1 MSPAA
6 AGPPGPPGRQDDSD
20 RPTRHARV
28 RARRRRW
35 LRITLYG
42 LVVLLVLSA
51 GGGYFVFRRL
61 NGNISSSALFTG
73 TTGGAGVQKADD
85 QGRFPVN
92 VLVIGTDSRASKENC
107 KLGGACDETHNNADV
122 ELLVHVSADRTNITA
137 MSIPR
142 DTMTDL
148 PGCKNATTGES
159 VAARYGQINTS
170 LQYGP
175 GCTVAAIH
183 QLTGITIDHFAMVD
197 FSGVIDMSDAT
208 GGVQICVDNNV
219 YDTYSHLKLSKGKHT
234 LKGEAALQFVRTRHG
249 FGDGSDLGR
258 TYGQHAF
265 LAAAIRSLKD
275 KGTLLNPT
283 KLYSVASAAT
293 KALTV
298 DEGLDSIPKLID
310 LATEFNKV
318 DTDRITFT
326 TMQTVP
332 DPNNAN
338 RVVPAAAAQKLF
350 DTILDDRSLSKD
362 KNAATSTTTASPSA
376 TAATYFSVQVR
387 NRSGKDGR
395 ARKVTQTL
403 KGDGYIAA
411 TDSSTGTAQER
422 TSILYSG
429 KYQLDQAQ
437 QLASDLGVPS
447 SLLAVDPDVEV
458 VTLVVGEDWTTGATY
473 PQLTDEEREDA
484 LTDSHASSAKTAG
497 CVPVSTQN
505 TVTYNGVSM
514 SPIRAYAL
522 ATGVK
527 DSGS

>member
-1 MSPAA
+1 M
-6 AGPPGPPGRQDDSD
+6 
-20 RPTRHARV
+20 RHARV

-35 LRITLYG
+35 LRIALYG
-42 LVVLLVLSA
+42 LVVLLVVSA
-51 GGGYFVFRRL
+51 GGGYFMFRRL

-73 TTGGAGVQKADD
+73 TTGSAGVQKADD

-137 MSIPR
+137 VSIPR

-183 QLTGITIDHFAMVD
+183 ELTGITIDHFAMVD

-283 KLYSVASAAT
+283 KLYGVANAAT
-293 KALTV
+293 RALTV

-332 DPNNAN
+332 DPNDSN

-350 DTILDDRSLSKD
+350 DTIVDDRSLSKD
-362 KNAATSTTTASPSA
+362 KNAATSTATTSASPST
-376 TAATYFSVQVR
+376 TAATYFSVKVR
-387 NRSGKDGR
+387 NRSGKEGR
-395 ARKVTQTL
+395 AKKITQVL

-411 TDSSTGTAQER
+411 TDSTTGTARER
-422 TSILYSG
+422 TAILYSG
-429 KYQLDQAQ
+429 KHQLDQAQ

-447 SLLAVDPDVEV
+447 SLLAVDEDVDV
-458 VTLVVGEDWTTGATY
+458 VTLVVGEDWTTGETY
-473 PQLTDEEREDA
+473 PKLTNEERQDA
-484 LTDSHASSAKTAG
+484 LTDSHASTAKTSG

-527 DSGS
+527 DSDS